1 MGEAGG
7 LGEADENDGAASG
20 EGRAGGAVAVAG
32 AFTPAQVAAVRA
44 RAAALGYHTPS
55 ALARA
60 VGVAHVTILRW
71 FSGERAPAMRTQQRL
86 ARALELP
93 WPTDF
98 LPAPDGDAG
107 GVDGGADGGL
117 SSTGGGRYTAG
128 RAGVKGVEGVEGG
141 ARRDVPVYRAGT
153 RTDPGAPDA
162 RASAE
167 DEVALL
173 EADARVLG
181 ARGFGVRVVDESLSH
196 WTVARGDVL
205 WFDPD
210 WPVEAAAAG
219 GGDGGVIVA
228 ALLPCGE
235 LQARVLRGGELVT
248 DGADAA
254 EPVPFRPDL
263 YRGRNVGRMKPI
275 DRPRRVA
282 DAPPEGAGGGARF
295 LRAGDARPEPVRP

>member
-1 MGEAGG
+1 MGEATEDGG
-7 LGEADENDGAASG
+7 PHRR
-20 EGRAGGAVAVAG
+20 RAPAPG
-32 AFTPAQVAAVRA
+32 AFTPAQVGAIRA
-44 RAAALGYHTPS
+44 RAEALGYPTAT

-60 VGVAHVTILRW
+60 VGVKHPTVLRW
-71 FSGERAPAMRTQQRL
+71 YSGERAPSVRTQMAL
-86 ARALELP
+86 AAALGWA

-98 LPAPDGDAG
+98 LAAPEVPAG
-107 GVDGGADGGL
+107 GATGATEAASGVPSPSGGGRETTGAAGV
-117 SSTGGGRYTAG
+117 TGGG
-128 RAGVKGVEGVEGG
+128 
-141 ARRDVPVYRAGT
+141 RRDVPVYRAGT
-153 RTDPGAPDA
+153 RTDPGASDA
-162 RASAE
+162 RASSE

-210 WPVEAAAAG
+210 WPVEAAAT
-219 GGDGGVIVA
+219 GDGAGVIVA

-254 EPVPFRPDL
+254 EPVPFSPEL
-263 YRGRNVGRMKPI
+263 YRGRNVGRMRPI
-275 DRPRRVA
+275 DRPRRLA
-282 DAPPEGAGGGARF
+282 DAPAAGRS
-295 LRAGDARPEPVRP
+295 